1 MANQTLTGALRT
13 VAGRQVGQVRR
24 AGFVPGTIYGPKTKP
39 VNVQF
44 HYRTL
49 QVALMKAGG
58 THLINLTVE
67 NDQTYTVIAR
77 EVQRDIIR
85 GDILHVDFFA
95 LDLNAKLR
103 TDVPLHLVGESPAV
117 NAKQAIL
124 ITGANTITVELLP
137 SALISVV
144 EIDISKLVNV
154 GDAIHVSDLKLGAG
168 IEVINDPEEMLVKLI
183 QPSAARSEEEE
194 AAEAEAAA
202 SQPEVITKGKE
213 DEEA

>member
-67 NDQTYTVIAR
+67 NDQMYTVIAR

-103 TDVPLHLVGESPAV
+103 TDVPLHFVGESPAV
-117 NAKQAIL
+117 TAKLAIL
-124 ITGANTITVELLP
+124 IVGTNNLTVELLP
-137 SALISVV
+137 SQLISVI
-144 EIDISKLVNV
+144 EIDVSQMVNV
-154 GDAIHVSDLKLGAG
+154 GDAIHVSDIKLANG
-168 IEVINDPEEMLVKLI
+168 IEIINDPEEMLVKLM

-194 AAEAEAAA
+194 AADEAAA

-213 DEEA
+213 DEEG

>member
-1 MANQTLTGALRT
+1 MADHTLTGALRT

-24 AGFVPGTIYGPKTKP
+24 AGFVPGTIYGPKTTP

-44 HYRTL
+44 PYRAL

-67 NDQTYTVIAR
+67 NDRDYTVIAR

-95 LDLNAKLR
+95 LDLNARLR
-103 TDVPLHLVGESPAV
+103 TDVPLHFVGESPAV
-117 NAKQAIL
+117 QSKQAIL
-124 ITGANTITVELLP
+124 ITGSNNLTVELLP
-137 SALISVV
+137 SQLISVIEV
-144 EIDISKLVNV
+144 DISKLTAV
-154 GDAIHVSDLKLGAG
+154 GDAIHVSDIKLAKG
-168 IEVINDPEEMLVKLI
+168 IDIINDPEEMLAKLI

-194 AAEAEAAA
+194 AAADAESA

-213 DEEA
+213 DEEE

>member
-103 TDVPLHLVGESPAV
+103 TDVPLHFVGESPAV
-117 NAKQAIL
+117 QSKQAIL
-124 ITGANTITVELLP
+124 IVGANNLTVELLP
-137 SALISVV
+137 SQLISVIEV
-144 EIDISKLVNV
+144 DISKLLNV
-154 GDAIHVSDLKLGAG
+154 GDAIHASDIKLADG
-168 IEVINDPEEMLVKLI
+168 IEIINDPEEMLVKLI

-194 AAEAEAAA
+194 AAEEGS
-202 SQPEVITKGKE
+202 SQPEVISKGKE
-213 DEEA
+213 DEEE

>member
-67 NDQTYTVIAR
+67 NDQVYTVIAR

-103 TDVPLHLVGESPAV
+103 TDVPLHFVGESPAV
-117 NAKQAIL
+117 QAKLAIL
-124 ITGANTITVELLP
+124 ITGSNNVTVELLP
-137 SALISVV
+137 SQLISVI

-154 GDAIHVSDLKLGAG
+154 GDAIHVSDIKLPAG
-168 IEVINDPEEMLVKLI
+168 IEVINDPEEMLAKLI

-194 AAEAEAAA
+194 AADEAAA

>member
-103 TDVPLHLVGESPAV
+103 TDVPLHFVGESPAV
-117 NAKQAIL
+117 QAKQAIL
-124 ITGANTITVELLP
+124 IVGANNLTVELLP
-137 SALISVV
+137 SQLISVIEV
-144 EIDISKLVNV
+144 DISKLLNV
-154 GDAIHVSDLKLGAG
+154 GDAIHASDIKLASG
-168 IEVINDPEEMLVKLI
+168 IEIINDPEEMLVKLI

-194 AAEAEAAA
+194 AAEEGS
-202 SQPEVITKGKE
+202 SQPELISKGKE
-213 DEEA
+213 DEEE

>member
-1 MANQTLTGALRT
+1 MADYTLTGALRT
-13 VAGRQVGQVRR
+13 VAGRQVGQIRR
-24 AGFVPGTIYGPKTKP
+24 AGLVPGTIYGPKTTP

-44 HYRTL
+44 PYRAL

-67 NDQTYTVIAR
+67 NDRDYTVIAR

-95 LDLNAKLR
+95 LDLNARLR
-103 TDVPLHLVGESPAV
+103 TDVPLHFVGESPAV
-117 NAKQAIL
+117 QAKQAIL
-124 ITGANTITVELLP
+124 ITGTNTVTVELLP
-137 SALISVV
+137 SQLISVI

-154 GDAIHVSDLKLGAG
+154 GDAIHVSDIKLANG
-168 IEVINDPEEMLVKLI
+168 IEVINDPEEMLAKLI

-194 AAEAEAAA
+194 AAAEEGA
-202 SQPEVITKGKE
+202 SQPEVISKGKE
-213 DEEA
+213 DEEE